1 MPEGAI
7 PHRRDRQRLPAAERR
22 LLIMEATEEVIAER
36 GFWGLSLQDVADRC
50 GLTVPGVLRH
60 VGSKSGL
67 LIELLAYRDL
77 EDARSLR
84 TQLDVGQDQMPDDW
98 TDGGPEGVDL
108 RRLCSA
114 TVRRNAEQPGI
125 VHLFTV
131 LQAESLEPS
140 HPAHAYFTRRQE
152 RALSAFTAL
161 AADVS
166 DRPQTLALQIMAMM
180 DGLQLQWLR
189 SPATVDLVAAWEAA
203 AEALFA
209 QHTSRPRPS

>member
-1 MPEGAI
+1 MRAILLEARQLAPWFRISKSVDSTVPCDRRQAASSPGPADEEPKGPSPMPEGAI

-22 LLIMEATEEVIAER
+22 LLIMEATEEVISER

-50 GLTVPGVLRH
+50 GL
-60 VGSKSGL
+60 
-67 LIELLAYRDL
+67 
-77 EDARSLR
+77 
-84 TQLDVGQDQMPDDW
+84 
-98 TDGGPEGVDL
+98 
-108 RRLCSA
+108 
-114 TVRRNAEQPGI
+114 
-125 VHLFTV
+125 
-131 LQAESLEPS
+131 
-140 HPAHAYFTRRQE
+140 
-152 RALSAFTAL
+152 
-161 AADVS
+161 S